1 MRASLPLL
9 WLLAGLA
16 CLPSRA
22 ADTAAPPA
30 VTTPPGAPSPATPVP
45 TPAPDA
51 AGATPTPSPPPVPT
65 EAPRV
70 ADADFVTFLSRAIAW
85 YRSLSG
91 ATTLVTDPDDV
102 VYFDSI
108 RDQALQVLQLG
119 FESARTQVSVA
130 PAPAPA
136 NQTFTDAQKRA
147 AQSAASARDR
157 VAKLQPLLDE
167 AEKQLESA
175 TDDNRAE
182 LTENRDRIERTISF
196 FRTYLVINQSY
207 QSFLKEPN
215 GNGHGSLSDKITE
228 LEQTVPEL
236 KEAVAK
242 SVAKAP
248 PANTAL
254 PSLDRL
260 ALDVFDLVRKS
271 RAIDDLA
278 AQTAEFQKSVST
290 LREPLR
296 TGIRGVM
303 ARGRSIADQL
313 IAGGTPPPGESPA
326 KPPELDQL
334 TTIYQQAAAV
344 NVPLSKQERMLD
356 TLIGNAGDWRA
367 SVNRHTMVAVRALA
381 FRVGGLLIAI
391 GAVLLLAM
399 LWRKATFK
407 YVQEPRRR
415 RQLMMVRRIVVSV
428 ISTFIVLS
436 AFVSDLSS
444 WATIAGF
451 ATAGVAVALQS
462 LILSVVAY
470 FFLIG
475 RYGVRAGDRVTMAGV
490 TGDIIEVGLV
500 RLYLA
505 ELSGESG
512 DLHPTGRVVLFPNSV
527 IFQASAN
534 FYKQLP
540 GTDYTWHELALSLD
554 PESDLAL
561 AEKQLI
567 GAAESELM
575 GYRETLARQHK
586 RATEAM
592 NMEVEAPRATGRL
605 RFKGANLEFVLRYPV
620 ELRHATE
627 MDDRITRALVRA
639 IERTP
644 GLRLGEGG
652 HSMIGPEPLGPAEAT

>member
-1 MRASLPLL
+1 MRGWFPLL
-9 WLLAGLA
+9 LLSTALCCGPA
-16 CLPSRA
+16 SA
-22 ADTAAPPA
+22 ADTAPAAAPASSTSP
-30 VTTPPGAPSPATPVP
+30 APSVGPDP
-45 TPAPDA
+45 TPAPA
-51 AGATPTPSPPPVPT
+51 AIPAPPVPT
-65 EAPRV
+65 ETPRV
-70 ADADFVTFLSRAIAW
+70 ADADFITFLSRAIAW
-85 YRSLSG
+85 YRGLSG
-91 ATTLVTDPDDV
+91 GTTLVTDPDDV

-119 FESARTQVSVA
+119 FESARTQLSVA
-130 PAPAPA
+130 PSPPQT
-136 NQTFTDAQKRA
+136 NQTYTDAQKRA

-157 VAKLQPLLDE
+157 VAKLQPLLDQ
-167 AEKQLESA
+167 AEKRLQEA
-175 TDDNRAE
+175 TDADRAE
-182 LTENRDRIERTISF
+182 LTETRDRIERTIGF

-215 GNGHGSLSDKITE
+215 GNGHASLVDKIPE
-228 LEQTVPEL
+228 LEQSVPEL

-242 SVAKAP
+242 SVAKPP

-260 ALDVFDLVRKS
+260 ALDLFDLIRKS

-278 AQTAEFQKSVST
+278 AQTAEFQKAVTT

-303 ARGRSIADQL
+303 ARGRAIADQD
-313 IAGGTPPPGESPA
+313 IAGSAPPAAAPRATPA
-326 KPPELDQL
+326 ELEQL

-356 TLIGNAGDWRA
+356 TLIGYTGDWRA
-367 SVNRHTMVAVRALA
+367 SVNRHTMVAARALGL
-381 FRVGGLLIAI
+381 RVGALLVAI

-407 YVQEPRRR
+407 YVHDPRRR
-415 RQLMMVRRIVVSV
+415 RQLMMVRRIVVSIV
-428 ISTFIVLS
+428 STVIVLS

-444 WATIAGF
+444 WATVAGF

-475 RYGVRAGDRVTMAGV
+475 RYGVRAGDRVTIAGV

-505 ELSGESG
+505 ELTGEAG
-512 DLHPTGRVVLFPNSV
+512 DVHPTGRVVLFPNSV

-567 GAAESELM
+567 GAAESELA
-575 GYRETLARQHK
+575 GYREALSRQHK
-586 RATEAM
+586 RASEAM
-592 NMEVEAPRATGRL
+592 NMEVEVPRASGRL
-605 RFKGANLEFVLRYPV
+605 RFKGSTLEFVLRYPV

-639 IERTP
+639 IEGTP
-644 GLRLGEGG
+644 GLRLGESG
-652 HSMIGPEPLGPAEAT
+652 HSMIGPEPVGPPRTA